1 MVHSGFS
8 KNPANIVREARKY
21 LASHQQINDAQ
32 AGLVEVNFCSVVF
45 AEGQNFGVG
54 VVIRDSNGIFV
65 AGMAKKIVSRGL
77 DAEITAMKEAMLFA
91 LHQGV
96 QYVILEGDS
105 IKL

>member
-1 MVHSGFS
+1 
-8 KNPANIVREARKY
+8 
-21 LASHQQINDAQ
+21 

>member
-21 LASHQQINDAQ
+21 LASHQQINDAH
-32 AGLVEVNFCSVVF
+32 VVF